1 MAIFLKTERLILR
14 NLKQKD
20 LECLY
25 EYRNNEDCNRYQ
37 RYSVKEK
44 QALANLIDLHE
55 TDLLLSTV
63 PEQHYAIA
71 LKTGPIIGDLSVFH
85 QEEEN
90 CITLGF
96 TISYRFWKKGY
107 AYELLSFL
115 IPMIRTAFSE
125 LDIVCLV
132 DPENQNSIR
141 LLKKLGFQE
150 EAYYEAIHS
159 ILFLTKADSDNKQQN
174 A

>member
-1 MAIFLKTERLILR
+1 MAVFLETNRLVLR
-14 NLKQKD
+14 NLKCED

-25 EYRNNEDCNRYQ
+25 EYRNNEDCSRYQ
-37 RYSVKEK
+37 RYSCKEK

-71 LKTGPIIGDLSVFH
+71 LKDDRIIGDLSYFH
-85 QEEEN
+85 QEEER
-90 CITLGF
+90 CVTLGF
-96 TISYRFWKKGY
+96 TISNRFWKRGY

-159 ILFLTKADSDNKQQN
+159 ILFLIKADSANKQQN

>member
-1 MAIFLKTERLILR
+1 MAVFLETNRLVLR
-14 NLKQKD
+14 NLKCED

-25 EYRNNEDCNRYQ
+25 EYRNNEDCSRYQ
-37 RYSVKEK
+37 RYSCKEK

-71 LKTGPIIGDLSVFH
+71 LKDDRIIGDLSYFH
-85 QEEEN
+85 QEEER
-90 CITLGF
+90 CVTLGF
-96 TISYRFWKKGY
+96 TISNRFWKRGY

-159 ILFLTKADSDNKQQN
+159 ILFLIKAGSANKQQN